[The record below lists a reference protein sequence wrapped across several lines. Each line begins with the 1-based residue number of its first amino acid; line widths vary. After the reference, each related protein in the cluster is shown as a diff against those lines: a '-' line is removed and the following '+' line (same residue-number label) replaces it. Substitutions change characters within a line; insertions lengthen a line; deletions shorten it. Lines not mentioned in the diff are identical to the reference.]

1 MEHLIEDNNIS
12 ITRDAVLPSGDF
24 VKAGTKITTLSS
36 QGEFNGFK
44 MRVPPPEFEA
54 LMFFNALEAAT
65 NAESLKMSIKVVK
78 SDFDGMSEIEI
89 SSSNR
94 DLFFKMCQLA
104 MAAVTFSISSIES
117 WVNKSFVLYGEID
130 RKPVQLRLARP
141 HKPDRLVFGD
151 EIAADLGIPIR
162 PKVFQLAPQ
171 IFNVPPLKEHSTLK
185 KEVGA
190 LIDERNIVMHMQA
203 KLSIDRAELD
213 RVSYAVKLF
222 KVNAFHGPEKVLNYL
237 NYIYEKSSITAP
249 AWLAVANKELK
260 AQRKKL
266 K

>member
-12 ITRDAVLPSGDF
+12 ITKDSLLPSGDF
-24 VKAGTKITTLSS
+24 VKAGTGITTLSL

-65 NAESLKMSIKVVK
+65 NAELLKKSIKVGK
-78 SDFDGMSEIEI
+78 SDFDRMAEIEI

-94 DLFFKMCQLA
+94 AIFFKMCQLA

-117 WVNKSFVLYGEID
+117 WVNKSFVLHGEVNG
-130 RKPVQLRLARP
+130 KPVQLRLARP
-141 HKPDRLVFGD
+141 TKPDKLVLSD
-151 EIAADLGIPIR
+151 EIASDLRIPIR
-162 PKVFQLAPQ
+162 SKIFQLAPQ
-171 IFNVPPLKEHSTLK
+171 IFEVPPLKDHSTLK
-185 KEVGA
+185 KEVGG

-203 KLSIDRAELD
+203 KLSIDRVELG

-222 KVNAFHGPEKVLNYL
+222 KASTFHGPEQILNYL
-237 NYIYEKSSITAP
+237 NYIYERSSIAAP